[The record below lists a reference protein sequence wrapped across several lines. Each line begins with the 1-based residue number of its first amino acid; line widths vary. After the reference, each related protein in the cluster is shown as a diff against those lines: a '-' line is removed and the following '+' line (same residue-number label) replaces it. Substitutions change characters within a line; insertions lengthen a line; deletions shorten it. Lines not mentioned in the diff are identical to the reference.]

1 MATADEQALARLLGK
16 GQSSTSSVGVDE
28 LQGLLLQITLAIM
41 AVFIIAFFIFRVKSE
56 AQRKEEVL
64 KLNRQKLVLA
74 VDKVEA
80 DYRARYGLSALLPAD
95 GLAGFDPS
103 GIIRGTG
110 LVDAP
115 AVRTAFASGAKA
127 AHADYA
133 DVSALNVTWRTQALT
148 TAGLTEEVLSDD
160 DRAWLAD
167 RLEKGVTTVRAD
179 VQGLQRAC
187 AAQLQCAWLAKPSDC
202 GDAELAALI
211 AKLKG
216 ANEET
221 RLLLATEISTALKT
235 RSLARLSELAG
246 SALLP

>member
-1 MATADEQALARLLGK
+1 MATADEQALARFLGK
-16 GQSSTSSVGVDE
+16 GQGSTASVGVDE

-80 DYRARYGLSALLPAD
+80 DYRARYGLSALLPVD

-115 AVRTAFASGAKA
+115 AVRTAFADGAKA
-127 AHADYA
+127 AHTDYA
-133 DVSALNVTWRTQALT
+133 DVAALNGTWRTNALAV
-148 TAGLTEEVLSDD
+148 AGLTEEVLGED
-160 DRAWLAD
+160 DRAWFAA
-167 RLEKGVTTVRAD
+167 RLEKGVSTVRAD

-187 AAQLQCAWLAKPSDC
+187 AAQLQHAWLAKPSDC

-211 AKLKG
+211 GRLKG
-216 ANEET
+216 ADEET

>member
-16 GQSSTSSVGVDE
+16 GQSSSPSVGVDE

-80 DYRARYGLSALLPAD
+80 DYRARYGLSALLPAE

-133 DVSALNVTWRTQALT
+133 DVSALNGTWRLQTLT
-148 TAGLTEEVLSDD
+148 TAGLTEETLSDD
-160 DRAWLAD
+160 DRVWLAD
-167 RLEKGVTTVRAD
+167 RLEKGVATLRAD

-202 GDAELAALI
+202 GDAELIALI

>member
-1 MATADEQALARLLGK
+1 MNAADEQALARLLGK
-16 GQSSTSSVGVDE
+16 RSATSVGVDE

-56 AQRKEEVL
+56 AQRREEVL
-64 KLNRQKLVLA
+64 KLTRQKLVLA
-74 VDKVEA
+74 ADKVEA
-80 DYRARYGLSALLPAD
+80 DYRARYGLAALLPQD
-95 GLAGFDPS
+95 GLASFDAS

-115 AVRTAFASGAKA
+115 AVRTAFANGAKA
-127 AHADYA
+127 ARADYTDPA
-133 DVSALNVTWRTQALT
+133 ALQTNWRAQALT
-148 TAGLTEEVLSDD
+148 TAGLVEDEIGDE
-160 DRAWLAD
+160 DRAWLAE
-167 RLEKGVTTVRAD
+167 RIANGVKAVHDD

-187 AAQLQCAWLAKPSDC
+187 AAQLQCAWLARPSDC

-211 AKLKG
+211 AQLKG
-216 ANEET
+216 ADEEK